1 VTIGKDPRGLA
12 VDPITHAAYVAAD
25 DGTVSIIENV
35 P

>member
-12 VDPITHAAYVAAD
+12 VDPITHAAYFAAD